1 MASYNV
7 HAGHCPQGQGASGA
21 VGFLKESIE
30 DRKVKNRVISALKR
44 AGHTVYDCT
53 DDTNCTVNQN
63 LQRIVAKCNAHSV
76 NLDVSIHLNAGGGT
90 GVEVW
95 CYDEKTAK
103 IAAAICANVSAALGI
118 KNRGVKYSQKLYV
131 LRKTK
136 NPALLVECSF
146 VDNKTDY
153 KHWNAYKCGDAIAS
167 GITGKKI
174 QGTTSNTSK
183 QVKQAK
189 QVPGNAVNNF
199 GLYYRAH
206 CQTVGLLNSVH
217 DGQTSG
223 TVGYSKRL
231 EGLYVD
237 IRKIKEKYPDVK
249 LKCKAHIQGTGWKEY
264 TNVEHDTL
272 IGTTGQSKR
281 LEAIELELT
290 GLPANKVLMY
300 RTHLSGAGWTGWVKG
315 GFTSGT
321 VGIGKAIEAIQIKI
335 V

>member
-118 KNRGVKYSQKLYV
+118 KNRGVKYSRKLYV

-136 NPALLVECSF
+136 SPALLIECSF

-174 QGTTSNTSK
+174 QGTTSNISK

-231 EGLYVD
+231 EGLYID
-237 IRKIKEKYPDVK
+237 IRKIKEKYPNVK